1 MVLSVN
7 PYSPTYT
14 YGSLYPISKST
25 SGNLSAI
32 GNHSANSSFF
42 AKYVL
47 HSKPYEQYI
56 KTAAT
61 GIANFLKAAR
71 NMQES
76 AQHLLQ
82 KNDSPFQAR
91 TVKSSDSAKVAATAA
106 AGAAGKTYDVK
117 VNALA
122 AAQKNS
128 GTLLSGSDASVADH
142 GLNAFNITVG
152 GKTTKVSVFIHE
164 DDTNDQALTRL
175 RDAINAAKTGV
186 TASIVTDKESGK
198 KRLELSA
205 DKTGTD
211 SAFQVEDVTG
221 NAMSTT
227 GAANVTQQAANAS
240 YSVNGGPAQ
249 TSQSNTIEL
258 EQGKV
263 TATLH
268 AVTDEAVSIEVKP
281 DTGRIIAQVKDLV
294 AGYNEMY
301 RRLREADGIM
311 NAAVRRSLD
320 AIVGSATYERIG
332 IIRNGDGTLRLDEK
346 QLEKSLSANFDWTA
360 KAIGG
365 NLGLADRLSSAAAR
379 YNEVPASS
387 LLNQKARQ
395 VQQFALY
402 QASLQ
407 LVMPPQT
414 SGWMFNLLY

>member
-1 MVLSVN
+1 
-7 PYSPTYT
+7 
-14 YGSLYPISKST
+14 
-25 SGNLSAI
+25 
-32 GNHSANSSFF
+32 
-42 AKYVL
+42 
-47 HSKPYEQYI
+47 
-56 KTAAT
+56 
-61 GIANFLKAAR
+61 
-71 NMQES
+71 MQES